1 MNCMQNKKGLKLL
14 HIASFTGN
22 IGDNCSHNGFHK
34 ILDSLDFKIDK
45 FNRMEIRDFYGNRD
59 ARYRKYFDVSFAEY
73 ANKFDIVVIG
83 GGGFLDYFV
92 EGSDTGT
99 TIDVSRSILDSI
111 KTPILL
117 SSVGCVPNR
126 AIPDGNKEKF
136 FNFLDYI
143 KNKDNME
150 LLLRNDG
157 SIKHLKNNFGAG
169 ISSCFHHILDNGF
182 HYKLNNKYTF
192 QLKRKYIAI
201 NTSYDQL
208 MMSSAFSTKLNTS
221 WFYKELSKVVEYIV
235 HDLHLDVCLVPH
247 IYQDLIGIN
256 KLISELS
263 DYTVRDN
270 IFCAPYVQHDEGSDL
285 IYSMYD
291 QSELVIGGRLHANI
305 GCMSMGKKTIGLS
318 ALARVKEIY
327 SDVNMNEFFISIDDS
342 FSPNLCIKIKDTLSK
357 DSSQFTSN
365 LMSKIDPL
373 RENAINTYS
382 KSFNK
387 LIGNIL

>member
-1 MNCMQNKKGLKLL
+1 MKLL

-34 ILDSLDFKIDK
+34 VLDHLDFKIDK
-45 FNRMEIRDFYGNRD
+45 LKKVEIRDFYNNRNV
-59 ARYRKYFDVSFAEY
+59 RYRKYFDASFAEY
-73 ANKFDIVVIG
+73 ANKFDMIVIG

-99 TIDVSRSILDSI
+99 TIDISKSILDSI

-126 AIPDGNKEKF
+126 PVPDGNKDK
-136 FNFLDYI
+136 FLDFLNYI
-143 KNKDNME
+143 KNRESME

-157 SIKHLKNNFGAG
+157 SIQHIRNDFGSN
-169 ISSCFHHILDNGF
+169 ISSHFHHILDNGF
-182 HYKLNNKYTF
+182 HYELNKKYVF
-192 QLKRKYIAI
+192 QLKRKFVAI

-208 MMSSAFSTKLNTS
+208 TMSSDFSNKLDTS
-221 WFYKELSKVVEYIV
+221 WFYKELSKVVEYII

-247 IYQDLIGIN
+247 IYQDLLGIN
-256 KLISELS
+256 NLISELD

-285 IYSMYD
+285 VYSIYN
-291 QSELVIGGRLHANI
+291 QSELVIGSRLHANI

-318 ALARVKEIY
+318 ALMRVKEVY
-327 SDVNMNEFFISIDDS
+327 RDVGMDEFFININNS
-342 FSPNLCIKIKDTLSK
+342 FSSELCVKIKTTLSE
-357 DSSQFTSN
+357 DSSQFSSD
-365 LMSKIDPL
+365 LMSKISLL
-373 RENAINTYS
+373 RKNSIDIYR
-382 KSFNK
+382 KSFDK
-387 LIGNIL
+387 LVGNII